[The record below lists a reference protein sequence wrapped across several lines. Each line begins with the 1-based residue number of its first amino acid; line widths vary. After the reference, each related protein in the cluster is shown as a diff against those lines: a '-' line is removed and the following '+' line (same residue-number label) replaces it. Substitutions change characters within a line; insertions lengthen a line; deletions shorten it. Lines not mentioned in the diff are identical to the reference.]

1 MTAFVDSITVYKLIS
16 TEGEASSAIVSTD
29 HGVISSLDGPT
40 VEVREVLDVPEENQ
54 LARTVTSKKQ
64 IREILEAST
73 NLFGNY
79 YDNVFTF
86 ADNVY
91 YAEIRVKMSD
101 IYSASYSQF
110 EDMPESEK
118 SQQIDNNAYET
129 TLHIAF
135 LAGRVPEFIPALF
148 E

>member
-1 MTAFVDSITVYKLIS
+1 MLL
-16 TEGEASSAIVSTD
+16 GEASSAIVSTD

-91 YAEIRVKMSD
+91 YAEIRVKMSE
-101 IYSASYSQF
+101 IYSANYRQF
-110 EDMPESEK
+110 EDMPASEK
-118 SQQIDNNAYET
+118 ALQVDSNAYET
-129 TLHIAF
+129 TIRLAF
-135 LAGRVPEFIPALF
+135 LADRVPEFIPTLF

>member
-1 MTAFVDSITVYKLIS
+1 M
-16 TEGEASSAIVSTD
+16 
-29 HGVISSLDGPT
+29 
-40 VEVREVLDVPEENQ
+40 REVLDVPEENQ

-73 NLFGNY
+73 NLFGNN

-91 YAEIRVKMSD
+91 YAEIRVKMSE
-101 IYSASYSQF
+101 IYSANYRQF

-118 SQQIDNNAYET
+118 SRHIDSNAYSKIIFVGILVSCRILYRLSSPR
-129 TLHIAF
+129 TL
-135 LAGRVPEFIPALF
+135 GEQR
-148 E
+148 